1 MKGVST
7 IQKSK
12 KQKTIRTGPFSQRVD
27 KYFVFALIF
36 TLALLCFLGFYN
48 YIFFYQE
55 NRMLFVFSGEY
66 LSGFAS
72 KPGGLL
78 EYAGNFL
85 SQGYFNNIY
94 GALLQASVFTLI
106 AAVFLRINNILSPG
120 RSFSLFFAALA
131 SFILMLM
138 QTNINYGLHN
148 NLGFLLTGVYFLSAI
163 SSGKRTNQVLV
174 TALFPLF
181 FYLAGGYSW
190 IFLGMIT
197 VFAFIRKKPVFAIG
211 FWIIAGLSLIF
222 YKSVLFLQPWS
233 ELLYYPLPSTDFF
246 INRSIIWLLLL
257 FFIFYPGLL
266 ILISSLSK
274 DYSRK
279 ITTGS
284 VVVLTLLTILIMWK
298 TFSSDNVQLFRLEK
312 MFFARDWN
320 GVIDYQEAHQ
330 NRNLVAQYY
339 YNTALAEKGM
349 LGNRM
354 FSAPQDYG
362 TMSVMIPWNSQISM
376 SKLFRGVYFYYTI
389 GLVNEA
395 HRWAFESMVTEGF
408 HPENIKLLIKTNLIN
423 GHYKIAEK
431 YITVLK
437 KTIHYKSLARK
448 YESMLSNPELI
459 RSDPEL
465 GEKIRFKP
473 KDNFLITIRNPEANI
488 NSLLQSNPG
497 NAKALDYKFACMM
510 LEKDVDG
517 IVNNISY
524 LLNAGY
530 AKIPVHIEETA
541 LFYQAARGPLP
552 DLTVMRISNESV
564 SRFSDYIKLTNN
576 MPVARL
582 KDGAGIRK
590 ELKNTYWYYL
600 DTK

>member
-27 KYFVFALIF
+27 IYFVFPLIF
-36 TLALLCFLGFYN
+36 TLALLCFLVFYN

-85 SQGYFNNIY
+85 SQGYFNNNY
-94 GALLQASVFTLI
+94 GALLQASIFTLI
-106 AAVFLRINNILSPG
+106 AAVFLRINNVLSPG

-138 QTNINYGLHN
+138 QTNINYALHN
-148 NLGFLLTGVYFLSAI
+148 NLGFLLTGVYFQSAI
-163 SSGKRTNQVLV
+163 SSGKKTNQVLV

-197 VFAFIRKKPVFAIG
+197 VYAFFTKKPVFAIG
-211 FWIIAGLSLIF
+211 FWIIAGFSLLF

-233 ELLYYPLPSTDFF
+233 EILYYPLPSTDFF

-284 VVVLTLLTILIMWK
+284 VVVLTLLTIIIMWK

-312 MFFARDWN
+312 MFFTRDWN

-437 KTIHYKSLARK
+437 KTLHYKSLARK

-465 GEKIRFKP
+465 GEKIRYKP

-530 AKIPVHIEETA
+530 AKIPVHIEEAA